1 MTDINFNITT
11 KQNPDAGKVIT
22 AKGGLPFLDAGT
34 ASAGFEAPLPPA
46 PRMADIVVGG
56 KGGGAESGG
65 EFDPDSGG
73 GAE

>member
-11 KQNPDAGKVIT
+11 KQNPEAGKVIT

-34 ASAGFEAPLPPA
+34 PGPEFQPPLPS

-56 KGGGAESGG
+56 KGGGVESGG
-65 EFDPDSGG
+65 AFDPS
-73 GAE
+73 AEND